1 MLSSLASVETGALT
15 YARAN
20 APATMTDILQ
30 LPGWEVSKT
39 YEDATERT
47 IEAAFIEPA
56 DACQKCGVIG
66 ALYKHGTKALS
77 FRDTPM
83 FGKHVM
89 LKATVQRYRCRE
101 CGETFIQSLAG
112 IDPDRRMTTR
122 CVEFIQ
128 AQCIRDSFTRLAEHV
143 GCVEGTIRNLAAERF
158 ERFDSG
164 FKPYLPEWMGM
175 DETKLDG
182 KMRGIITDIGNRKPL
197 DVLID
202 RDKPT
207 IIKWLSQFKD
217 KTPVKGLAIDMWSAY
232 RDAAQIVFPGLP
244 VVIDKFHVVRMANY
258 SLEEVRIKSQ
268 ANRTKGVRVAWKRS
282 RLLLLARY
290 KKLSDKARFNLDMWL
305 DNEEDIREAYWL
317 KERLYDIYDMPK
329 AEAIAAYDAYA
340 DSVPASMKK
349 QFHELTR
356 AMGNWRTE
364 ILNYFD
370 YPITNGYTEALNGV
384 IKVVNRNAR
393 GYSFDVLRAKVLS
406 KNKLLQPAIAPA
418 PELVMA
424 RTIPDRHEALME
436 ALGNRCE
443 CCGGVFEGRQLEAH
457 HVSAVQTGDRSRHVY
472 MCPACHRRFH
482 TGDVSH
488 GNQLST

>member
-1 MLSSLASVETGALT
+1 
-15 YARAN
+15 
-20 APATMTDILQ
+20 MTDILQ
-30 LPGWEVSKT
+30 LPGWKVSKT

-47 IEAAFIEPA
+47 IEAAFTEPA

-101 CGETFIQSLAG
+101 CGETFIQELAG

-128 AQCIRDSFTRLAEHV
+128 SQCVRDSFTRLAEHV
-143 GCVEGTIRNLAAERF
+143 GCVEGTVRNLATERF

-182 KMRGIITDIGNRKPL
+182 AMRGVIADVGNRKPL
-197 DVLID
+197 DILRD
-202 RDKPT
+202 REKPT

-217 KTPVKGLAIDMWSAY
+217 KTIVKGLAIDMWKPY

-244 VVIDKFHVVRMANY
+244 VVIDKFHIVRMANY

-268 ANRTKGVRVAWKRS
+268 ADREKGVRVAWKRS

-290 KKLSDKARFNLDMWL
+290 KNLSDKARFNLGL
-305 DNEEDIREAYWL
+305 DNEADIREAYWL
-317 KERLYDIYDMPK
+317 KERLFDLFDMPK
-329 AEAIAAYDAYA
+329 AEAITAYDAYA

-349 QFHELTR
+349 QFNELTR
-356 AMGNWRTE
+356 AMRNWRTE

-370 YPITNGYTEALNGV
+370 YPITNGYTEALNGS

-406 KNKLLQPAIAPA
+406 KNKLLHPAIVAPVE
-418 PELVMA
+418 PLMA
-424 RTIPDRHEALME
+424 RTTADPHVVLMDV
-436 ALGNRCE
+436 LGNRCE
-443 CCGGVFEGRQLEAH
+443 CCGGLFEGMQLEAH
-457 HVSAVQTGDRSRHVY
+457 HITAEQTGDRSRNLY
-472 MCPACHRRFH
+472 LCPSCHKRFH
-482 TGDVSH
+482 TEGVSH
-488 GNQLST
+488 RNQLST